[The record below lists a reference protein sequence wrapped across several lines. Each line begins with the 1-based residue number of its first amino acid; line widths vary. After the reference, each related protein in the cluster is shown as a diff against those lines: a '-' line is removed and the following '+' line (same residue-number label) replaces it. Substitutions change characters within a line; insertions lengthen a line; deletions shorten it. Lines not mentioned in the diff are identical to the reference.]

1 MYRAPALRLSH
12 GRGSSTRPPTPRS
25 QLPPS
30 PRTRAVHDEL
40 ALRGNGFLL
49 DRGLR
54 DGRELRDGRPHGL
67 GRIGAHR
74 HGDTRRG
81 HPGDDRAGAHDRGAS
96 GRDNAGSAARVNARA
111 HPGDARGETA
121 HGERGGHR
129 LELDRSI
136 SDTCASI
143 AIRGTLCGPWRTSPV
158 SWSALAGRS
167 ARRQVGLHFCG
178 FSRQEG
184 VSAVPCET
192 ERSQSRD
199 F

>member
-1 MYRAPALRLSH
+1 MSALEVTVNIASVPAWETVGWFVLPLTMDTSWLSAQPPFAATILMRLEVASPVPCTLTVPAAPVASAPICVD
-12 GRGSSTRPPTPRS
+12 G
-25 QLPPS
+25 
-30 PRTRAVHDEL
+30 EL
-40 ALRGNGFLL
+40 AVVT
-49 DRGLR
+49 
-54 DGRELRDGRPHGL
+54 EEPTT
-67 GRIGAHR
+67 A
-74 HGDTRRG
+74 
-81 HPGDDRAGAHDRGAS
+81 RGAS